1 MIVVSNYQG
10 AADPFCSR
18 ISDMKWGL
26 SLAEYLLGFGIA
38 SLIIWAL
45 TVVSALLLDSAAIF
59 YYIVSLCAG
68 MFSFAWMIVGSVALF
83 RDDHSCRADAYPLWA
98 ASLASVISYYVATFV
113 NCVLGNVIRG
123 QKN

>member
-1 MIVVSNYQG
+1 MSDYQG
-10 AADPFCSR
+10 AADPPCSQ
-18 ISDMKWGL
+18 ISEMKWGL

-45 TVVSALLLDSAAIF
+45 TVVSALLLDSAPVF

-68 MFSFAWMIVGSVALF
+68 LFSFAWMIVGSVALF
-83 RDDHSCRADAYPLWA
+83 RDDNSCRTAFGAYPLWA

-113 NCVLGNVIRG
+113 NCILGNVIRG
-123 QKN
+123 QKS